1 MAKELEKESITG
13 IDTAS
18 DRKAAEYDLLE
29 ALLEASE
36 YKNDIDNIA
45 TVTITKGEKVLFTV
59 RLHPLSE
66 PDVRKARKAATS
78 YVKNKKN
85 NRFVKEE
92 EFNTSTFNS
101 WLIYL
106 ATVDEDRERV
116 WDNKGFMKQHG
127 LMQGWESIDKLIP
140 FGKKRQMAELVLEIS
155 GMNDEDD
162 EMVTDEQ
169 FRESDD

>member
-36 YKNDIDNIA
+36 YKNDVENIA
-45 TVTITKGEKVLFTV
+45 TVNITKGEKVLFTV

-78 YVKNKKN
+78 YVKNQKN
-85 NRFVKEE
+85 KRFVKEE